1 MKILEIF
8 IFILVFFASYAG
20 VEIFRRWSLR
30 RNILDVP
37 NERSSHTQPTVR
49 GGGLVIVLFCLAS
62 YAFYT
67 IFIGGNFQIGYL
79 IGAVLIAFISWLDD
93 LYSVSFVWRFLVHAA
108 AAVLIV
114 LTIGYFRELYVPFFS
129 VINIG
134 LFGSVLT
141 LVWIVWLTN
150 AYNFMDGIDG
160 IAGMQ
165 ALTAGVGWVLI
176 GKINGFESAGFY
188 GGVIAFSSFGFLIQN
203 WQPAKIFMGDVGSA
217 FLGYSFAVLPL
228 LAKNDSV
235 ETSGKYQFL
244 PIASVFLVW
253 FFVFDT
259 VVTFLRRLFN
269 GEKVWEA
276 HRSHLY
282 QRMNIGG
289 LSHQTVT
296 IIYGA
301 NSIAIV
307 CLTVIWMSGTKFKE
321 IILMLFIAIPSL
333 GLFVYTQIKGKTT
346 VS

>member
-1 MKILEIF
+1 VI
-8 IFILVFFASYAG
+8 
-20 VEIFRRWSLR
+20 
-30 RNILDVP
+30 P

-49 GGGLVIVLFCLAS
+49 GGGLVIVLICLTS

-67 IFIGGNFQIGYL
+67 IYFGRDFQIGYL

-93 LYSVSFVWRFLVHAA
+93 LYSISFVWRFLIHAA
-108 AAVLIV
+108 SAVLV
-114 LTIGYFRELYVPFFS
+114 VSTIGYFQEFYVPFFS

-141 LVWIVWLTN
+141 FVWIVWLTN

-165 ALTAGVGWVLI
+165 ALTAGIGWLLI
-176 GKINGFESAGFY
+176 GKINNFDSAGFY
-188 GGVIAFSSFGFLIQN
+188 GGVIAFSSLGFLIQN

-228 LAKNDSV
+228 LAKSDAV
-235 ETSGKYQFL
+235 EKSGKYQFL
-244 PIASVFLVW
+244 PIASLFLVW

-259 VVTFLRRLFN
+259 VVTFMRRLFN

-301 NSIAIV
+301 ISLTIV
-307 CLTVIWMSGTKFKE
+307 CLTIIWMSGNKFVE
-321 IILMLFIAIPSL
+321 IILALLIAFQSL
-333 GLFVYTQIKGKTT
+333 GLFVYTQFKVKTRT
-346 VS
+346 N